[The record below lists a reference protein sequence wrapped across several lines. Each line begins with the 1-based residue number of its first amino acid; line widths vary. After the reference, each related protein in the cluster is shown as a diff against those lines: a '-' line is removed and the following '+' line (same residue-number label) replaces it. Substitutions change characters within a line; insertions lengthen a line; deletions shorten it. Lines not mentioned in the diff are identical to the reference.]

1 MPDRN
6 DGVIVQD
13 SDFHGSGS
21 VVIGKDVHVRLGS
34 AMAQMQGGNP
44 EELRKLVAALMKEVE
59 QHGADLD
66 SPRAAGEQV
75 EAIAEEL
82 AKPSPEPS
90 RLLRMIDTLKAM
102 TTGVAS
108 IAGAV
113 DAVRLLVTHLH

>member
-34 AMAQMQGGNP
+34 AMAQRQGGNP
-44 EELRKLVAALMKEVE
+44 EELRKLVAALMEEVE

-75 EAIAEEL
+75 AAIAEEL